1 MVCWCFV
8 PAFIKSD
15 RPDKFPGLSI
25 RYMRGADPQLVLLDD
40 NKQAAET
47 LSIDKWDT
55 DTVEEYLTQQ
65 LRR

>member
-1 MVCWCFV
+1 
-8 PAFIKSD
+8 
-15 RPDKFPGLSI
+15 
-25 RYMRGADPQLVLLDD
+25 MRGADPQLVLLDD